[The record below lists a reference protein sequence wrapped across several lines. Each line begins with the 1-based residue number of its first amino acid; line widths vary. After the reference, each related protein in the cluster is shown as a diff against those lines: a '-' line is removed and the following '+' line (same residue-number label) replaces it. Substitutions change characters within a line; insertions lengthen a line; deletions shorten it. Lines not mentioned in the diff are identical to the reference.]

1 MIRFRRTICDAYERL
16 LLDAMLGDSTLYARS
31 DVFGGKLAADRP
43 ILHHWKEEGAKNLF
57 FYASGEDGP
66 IEKAKLGMTPKDCP
80 CQSCQ

>member
-1 MIRFRRTICDAYERL
+1 SDALEASWRL
-16 LLDAMLGDSTLYARS
+16 ID
-31 DVFGGKLAADRP
+31 P

-57 FYASGEDGP
+57 FYAPGEDGP